1 MSRQA
6 TPERMCKQGLTDCIM
21 NKKGYCA
28 ALEDTTFR
36 NKVCPFYLTW
46 EMAAERYG
54 EYDFI
59 LDDMRRRYGKS
70 KTK

>member
-1 MSRQA
+1 
-6 TPERMCKQGLTDCIM
+6 M
-21 NKKGYCA
+21 NKKGYCS

-54 EYDFI
+54 EYDFV
-59 LDDMRRRYGKS
+59 LDEMRKRYGKG
-70 KTK
+70 KKQ